1 MFIENALKVKNNLWR
16 YALGLFIIFIFT
28 QLGFIPFI
36 YSVVQKVGFEAAAI
50 SFSNPSNM
58 MTVLENSNLTFFYLL
73 LSFFIGFAGFLIV
86 IKFLHNQSLKSVT
99 TARNLID
106 FSRVFTAFISI
117 SLLIVFNVLFSIYS
131 SPEEYIFQFNLNDFL
146 ILALIAIIFIPVQ
159 TSLEEYVFR
168 GYLMQG
174 LGVFFKNKWFPLFV
188 TSLGF
193 GLLHLSNPEIEKMG
207 NIIIIHY
214 VITGLF
220 LGIITLMDDG
230 MELALGFHAGN
241 NLLIALLVTADW
253 TVFQTSS
260 VYKYIGEPDIVNQM
274 FYSLLFYPL
283 LLFYFSKKYQWNN
296 WKEKLIGK
304 IS

>member
-1 MFIENALKVKNNLWR
+1 MFIENALKIKNNLWR

-28 QLGFIPFI
+28 QLGAIPFI
-36 YSVVQKVGFEAAAI
+36 VAIFQKVGLEAAANI
-50 SFSNPSNM
+50 NPSNM

-73 LSFFIGFAGFLIV
+73 LSFFIGFAGFLLV
-86 IKFLHNQSLKSVT
+86 IKFLHNQPLKSVT
-99 TARNLID
+99 TARNSID
-106 FSRVFTAFISI
+106 FNRVFTAFTSI
-117 SLLIVFNVLFSIYS
+117 SLLIVFNILFSIYS
-131 SPEEYIFQFNLNDFL
+131 SPDEYIFQFNLNDFL
-146 ILALIAIIFIPVQ
+146 ILTLIAIIFIPVQ

-193 GLLHLSNPEIEKMG
+193 GLLHLSNPEIEKLG

-214 VITGLF
+214 IITGLF

-241 NLLIALLVTADW
+241 NLLISLLVTADW

-260 VYKYIGEPDIVNQM
+260 VFKYIGEPDIVNQI
-274 FYSLLFYPL
+274 FYSLLCYPL
-283 LLFYFSKKYQWNN
+283 LLFYFSKKYQWTN

>member
-28 QLGFIPFI
+28 QLGAIPFTFSI
-36 YSVVQKVGFEAAAI
+36 FQKVGFEAAAKI
-50 SFSNPSNM
+50 NPSNM
-58 MTVLENSNLTFFYLL
+58 MTLLENSNLTFFYLL

-106 FSRVFTAFISI
+106 FNRVFTAFISI

-207 NIIIIHY
+207 NIIIIH
-214 VITGLF
+214 
-220 LGIITLMDDG
+220 
-230 MELALGFHAGN
+230 
-241 NLLIALLVTADW
+241 
-253 TVFQTSS
+253 
-260 VYKYIGEPDIVNQM
+260 
-274 FYSLLFYPL
+274 
-283 LLFYFSKKYQWNN
+283 
-296 WKEKLIGK
+296 
-304 IS
+304 